1 MKEILEQLYNH
12 QFLDKETAKSLMR
25 NIMDGTYSD
34 VQIAAFLSAFNMRFP
49 RAQEIL
55 GFREAMME
63 RCIPVDL
70 TAYNPMDIVGTGG
83 DGKNTFNI
91 STLSSFVAAGAG
103 VKVAKHGNRGV
114 STTSGSS
121 DVLGTLGVQFTQD
134 ENLLK
139 KQLEEAGICF
149 LFAPFFHPSMKVV
162 APARAEMKVKTVFNL
177 MGPLANPA
185 NVKAGLIGVYALP
198 IARLYN
204 EVLKE
209 LKGNF
214 AVIHSTDGYDEVSLT
229 GPVKVFDRQGEKMLN
244 PTDFGFQPV
253 LPEALYGGESP
264 KEAAEIFLQIL
275 KGEGSKEQNAVVCA
289 NAAMAISIYFSI
301 SLKESVERAKES
313 LNSGEANKRLQLL
326 IKLSGQS

>member
-12 QFLDKETAKSLMR
+12 QFLNRESAKSLMD
-25 NIMDGTYSD
+25 NIMDGDYSD
-34 VQIAAFLSAFNMRFP
+34 VQIAAFLSALNMRFP

-55 GFREAMME
+55 GFRESMME
-63 RCIPVDL
+63 RCVSVDL
-70 TAYNPMDIVGTGG
+70 SAYNPMDIVGTGG

-91 STLSSFVAAGAG
+91 STLSSFIAAGTG

-114 STTSGSS
+114 STASGSS

-139 KQLEEAGICF
+139 KQLEGAGICF
-149 LFAPFFHPSMKVV
+149 LFAPFFHSSMKVV

-177 MGPLANPA
+177 MGPLTNPA
-185 NVKAGLIGVYALP
+185 KVKVGMIGVYALP

-209 LKGNF
+209 LNGNF
-214 AVIHSTDGYDEVSLT
+214 AVIHSTDGYDEISLT

-244 PTDFGFQPV
+244 PTDFGMQPV
-253 LPEALYGGESP
+253 LPETLYGGETP
-264 KEAAEIFLQIL
+264 KEAADIFLQIL
-275 KGEGSKEQNAVVCA
+275 KGEGSKEQNNVVIA

-301 SLKESVERAKES
+301 PLKEAVERAKES
-313 LNSGEANKRLQLL
+313 LISGEANKRLQLL
-326 IKLSGQS
+326 IKLSEKS